1 MTVIGWTDAY
11 GSGYPVVTFT
21 AERKKALIER
31 VRKRKYNFNHADHQF
46 LPYAAPFYDDEV
58 ICVLTKPQWDSVMS
72 EAYGDLP
79 RGARLMP
86 MDIIDRQ
93 PINSVLYEKEKF
105 EPKGDINNG

>member
-1 MTVIGWTDAY
+1 
-11 GSGYPVVTFT
+11 
-21 AERKKALIER
+21 
-31 VRKRKYNFNHADHQF
+31 
-46 LPYAAPFYDDEV
+46 
-58 ICVLTKPQWDSVMS
+58 MS